1 MVATRGRL
9 VFNQTPA
16 KTEVQAFHEGFRSFN
31 RQYCPADHQPFVF
44 TVETEV
50 GAVVGGIDGVS
61 FWGRLHVENLH
72 VDADWRGCGVGR
84 RLMEMTETLA
94 HERGCRGINLD
105 TFSFQA
111 PGFYEKLGF
120 VRIGEENG
128 YLNDYRRIYYTKTF

>member
-1 MVATRGRL
+1 MAARDGL

-16 KTEVQAFHEGFRSFN
+16 KTEVQAFHEGFRAFN
-31 RQYCPADHQPFVF
+31 RQYSPADHQPFVF
-44 TVETEV
+44 TVVTGA

-72 VDADWRGCGVGR
+72 VDAHWRGCGVGR
-84 RLMEMTETLA
+84 RLMEMAETLA
-94 HERGCRGINLD
+94 RERGCRGINLD

-120 VRIGEENG
+120 IRIGEEDG
-128 YLNDYRRIYYTKTF
+128 YVNDYRRIYYTKSF